1 VSVGRP
7 RRWASRP
14 AAVIV
19 LAAGEGTRMKSRTPK
34 VLHELCGRSM
44 VGHVLAAAREL
55 DPERLIVVV
64 GHGRDKVI
72 EHLKQVEPDAVPV
85 VQERQGGTGHAVRMV
100 FEQVGALHG
109 TVIVTNGDH
118 PLLRGATL
126 AELVRTHE
134 DQGNAATVLST
145 DMPDPT
151 GYGRIVRDDADAVT
165 AIVEHRDAT
174 AEQRAVHEIN
184 IGMYAFAGE
193 LLGDALGRITTDN
206 AKGEEYLTDIIGI
219 LRGDG
224 HRVGA
229 YKAADWVETQGVND
243 RVQLAQAR
251 RQFNERI
258 LERHMRAGVSVI
270 DPNTTWVDADVT
282 MESDAVLQPNIQLH
296 GRTHVEAGAE
306 VGPNVT
312 LTDTTVGADAKV
324 SYAVCD
330 SADIGPDVSV
340 GPFAYLRPGARL
352 AKGAKAGTY
361 VEMKNAVVGEGAKVP
376 HLTYVGDADIGPGAN
391 IGAGTIFANYDGV
404 AKHHTN
410 VGSSAFVGSNSVLV
424 APVEIGDGAYT
435 AAGSTVVKDVP
446 PGAIGIAR
454 GQQRNVDGW
463 VERRRAGTG
472 SSAAARRA
480 RDRDSDREQAGENAI
495 DGEDSAEG
503 DVR

>member
-1 VSVGRP
+1 
-7 RRWASRP
+7 
-14 AAVIV
+14 
-19 LAAGEGTRMKSRTPK
+19 MKSRTPK

-72 EHLKQVEPDAVPV
+72 EHLKQVEPDAITV

-109 TVIVTNGDH
+109 PVIVTNGDH

-126 AELVRTHE
+126 AELVSTHE

-151 GYGRIVRDDADAVT
+151 GYGRIVRDDTDAVT
-165 AIVEHRDAT
+165 AIVEHGDAT

-184 IGMYAFAGE
+184 VGMYAFAGE
-193 LLGDALGRITTDN
+193 LLGDALGRVTTDN
-206 AKGEEYLTDIIGI
+206 AKGEEYLTDVIGI

-229 YKAADWVETQGVND
+229 CKAADWVETQGVND

-282 MESDAVLQPNIQLH
+282 MEADAVLHPNTQLH

-312 LTDTTVGADAKV
+312 LTDTTVGAGAEV

-330 SADIGPDVSV
+330 SADIGPAASV

-352 AKGAKAGTY
+352 AEGAKAGTY

-410 VGSSAFVGSNSVLV
+410 VGGSAFVGSNSVLV
-424 APVEIGDGAYT
+424 APVEVGDGAYT

-454 GQQRNVDGW
+454 GRQRNVEGW
-463 VERRRAGTG
+463 VERRRAGTA
-472 SSAAARRA
+472 SAAAAQRA
-480 RDRDSDREQAGENAI
+480 RDRDREQAAGNATDAEI
-495 DGEDSAEG
+495 ASDGEDSAKG
-503 DVR
+503 DDR